1 MKKLFIYAA
10 VLAIFPVSNVMS
22 QAQPN
27 ATGAKPPVNTG
38 MQPPAGGTMQPPA
51 GGTMQ
56 PPAGGTMQPPAG
68 GTMQPPAGGTMQPP
82 AGGTMQP
89 PAGGTMKPP
98 AGGTMQPPPG
108 PLPVLTSCNI
118 NGMPGI
124 MNVKD
129 PKPLSPTP
137 PTIQFIDMASN
148 RQQQSLWNPSNV
160 TQQGLK
166 PSIACL
172 NNQPTDITTMPQG
185 VQCQMLTNNP
195 APTGGGAVLIVS
207 CYSGTGGGGGQR
219 PPNTTGTQQR

>member
-1 MKKLFIYAA
+1 MKKLFIYTAL
-10 VLAIFPVSNVMS
+10 LAIFPVSNVMS
-22 QAQPN
+22 QAQPMGAG
-27 ATGAKPPVNTG
+27 ATPPPAGG
-38 MQPPAGGTMQPPA
+38 MMPPLPAGGTMPPPA
-51 GGTMQ
+51 AGTMQ
-56 PPAGGTMQPPAG
+56 PPR
-68 GTMQPPAGGTMQPP
+68 
-82 AGGTMQP
+82 
-89 PAGGTMKPP
+89 
-98 AGGTMQPPPG
+98 G

-137 PTIQFIDMASN
+137 PSIQFIDMASN
-148 RQQQSLWNPSNV
+148 RPQQSLWNPSSV

-185 VQCQMLTNNP
+185 VQCQMLANNP
-195 APTGGGAVLIVS
+195 APNGGGAVLIVS
-207 CYSGTGGGGGQR
+207 CYSGTGGGGGQQ

>member
-68 GTMQPPAGGTMQPP
+68 GTMKPPAGGTMQPP

-89 PAGGTMKPP
+89 PR
-98 AGGTMQPPPG
+98 G

-172 NNQPTDITTMPQG
+172 NNQPSDITTMPQG

-207 CYSGTGGGGGQR
+207 CYSVTGGGGGGGQR

>member
-38 MQPPAGGTMQPPA
+38 MQPPAGGSMQ
-51 GGTMQ
+51 
-56 PPAGGTMQPPAG
+56 
-68 GTMQPPAGGTMQPP
+68 
-82 AGGTMQP
+82 
-89 PAGGTMKPP
+89 PP

-172 NNQPTDITTMPQG
+172 NNQPSDITTMPQG

-207 CYSGTGGGGGQR
+207 CYSVTGGGGGQR

>member
-1 MKKLFIYAA
+1 MKKLVIYAA
-10 VLAIFPVSNVMS
+10 ILAIFPVANVMS
-22 QAQPN
+22 QTQPM
-27 ATGAKPPVNTG
+27 ATGANPPVNTG
-38 MQPPAGGTMQPPA
+38 MQPPPGGMMQPPAGGTMQPPPGGMMQPPPGGMMQPPP

-56 PPAGGTMQPPAG
+56 PPAGGMMQAP
-68 GTMQPPAGGTMQPP
+68 
-82 AGGTMQP
+82 
-89 PAGGTMKPP
+89 K
-98 AGGTMQPPPG
+98 G

-118 NGMPGI
+118 NGMQGI

-129 PKPLSPTP
+129 PKPLSPNP

-148 RQQQSLWNPSNV
+148 RQQQSLWNPSSV

-195 APTGGGAVLIVS
+195 APNGGGAVLIVS
-207 CYSGTGGGGGQR
+207 CYSGTGGGGGQQ

>member
-10 VLAIFPVSNVMS
+10 ILATFPVANVMS
-22 QAQPN
+22 QTQPM
-27 ATGAKPPVNTG
+27 ATGANPPANTG
-38 MQPPAGGTMQPPA
+38 MQPPPGGTRQPPAGGTMQPPPGGMMQPPAGGTMQPPPGGMMQPPAGGMMQPPAGGTMQPPA
-51 GGTMQ
+51 GGMMQ
-56 PPAGGTMQPPAG
+56 AP
-68 GTMQPPAGGTMQPP
+68 
-82 AGGTMQP
+82 
-89 PAGGTMKPP
+89 K
-98 AGGTMQPPPG
+98 G

-118 NGMPGI
+118 NGMQGI

-129 PKPLSPTP
+129 PKPLSPNP

-148 RQQQSLWNPSNV
+148 RQQQSLWNPSSV

-195 APTGGGAVLIVS
+195 APNGGGAVLIVS